1 MEKALRSF
9 RVYASQ
15 RPREEGGYTMD
26 HSTFIYLMDPQ
37 GDYAAYFSAQEPV
50 ERMVEKIRATVGA
63 GT

>member
-1 MEKALRSF
+1 
-9 RVYASQ
+9 
-15 RPREEGGYTMD
+15 MD